1 MSNMQETE
9 KPHKIKRKSR
19 RKKWLKRVLI
29 TLAGLMITLGLLI
42 YFFFDDLIKTSL
54 YDFVLVESKEV
65 YKLKFQ
71 EVDYQ
76 FKNSTLT
83 IKGVHL
89 KPDTNRYKSLVKDG
103 GKQKPLYTVR
113 IEEIQLQK
121 FNFME
126 LYYDDRL
133 EIDKILVINP
143 VVDQIGVHHEDVA
156 KPHKKF
162 IDVLHNVSNKYLEET
177 QINEIVLKNG
187 NFGFYSAI
195 GDTLTDAGIDGISIY
210 LKEFRI
216 NDDTVASDKKI
227 LFSEDIEINLEKIEA
242 ILINNSHWLT
252 IDSISISTIDSSLKT
267 HGVKVEP
274 VASLIR
280 GRGVEDK
287 LLISFHMPSISF
299 ADVNINK
306 LFFED
311 YLASDSLIFR
321 KPVLKLYG
329 QPKMGS
335 DNRVEQFNKRVLL
348 DLFSEYLAGIDV
360 NHLFLEHGNYIAYD
374 RLTDTL
380 PRTRAGGIAFSLNG
394 IHIDSAHLD
403 DQQELIIADD
413 ASLNVEG
420 FISRLKEVRHRLT
433 IEKIH
438 IDSYSEFIALSRL
451 RLEPDGN
458 VSNGITAGLPFLG
471 MSQVNF
477 RQLLNS
483 GEVIAERV
491 DVKKPDITA
500 NMLLKSSKQ
509 NKAAENNN
517 PVKMIAFDSLY
528 LDSCRYTIKLRDSM
542 GGVQSEMHS
551 RLLMLELLNDTIN
564 FSHTDLFEMGAIDL
578 IQDDFHFSMP
588 SINREIEVG
597 QMHISSVDSTVYLK
611 NASMLI
617 VDDSQELIDENG
629 IPRRIDIPELVLS
642 RIDPVEY
649 FRNKNLLA
657 QNLVVTNPYIELAE
671 TGESLG
677 NEPFTKEL
685 LMKKMSE
692 VFAVFS
698 INNIRFKNLKVGLSG
713 SDQASIMEHIAGHG
727 ITIGIDGFAFD
738 KHLPDQDRFLFS
750 DNITLNIND
759 LTVPFQGA
767 SYSMSVKDLFLSTME
782 RNVKLTGLRL
792 NASENESLSLNLPR
806 FEINRIDF
814 EKLLFGR
821 QIEVGSIELLAPD
834 LYIKPQFDKQS
845 DEEMDFI
852 VQNPG
857 FIKTTSID
865 SVLINYGELYYEN
878 QVGMINSLKS
888 DFKVLVHDII
898 LEEGVSYRFGKDPL
912 IIDKI
917 ELTLKN
923 LLSSGMHGFY
933 TFSLAD
939 GNISIDSGKMALHG
953 LKLHP
958 ANPQLLTDDMRED
971 TMNHVISVEIPHA
984 TIDGIEFEDLIRL
997 NGLHIG
1003 DLSFEKT
1010 NVGLFSLNIPVG
1022 DKNPKEQTKIKL
1034 HKNLPEVSMRN
1045 VDFGDVSF
1053 EWHQVFP
1060 DTVKS
1065 FMLDD
1070 LLLKVN
1076 RFQLDSASLNGP
1088 HNFMFADNIELESDH
1103 YGFNTKDGM
1112 YAVYFGKLK
1121 LSTGANRV
1129 TLDSFSLRPRF
1140 EKYEFAR
1147 RIGHQTDRMILS
1159 VEDIH
1164 VSKFDFKALT
1174 QSSSIISERIDIGS
1188 FQFEAFRDKSVP
1200 FPEDQRRGMP
1210 RQMLKQIPLITII
1223 DTIALNNG
1231 KITYGERMHKDW
1243 SDGEVILDD
1252 FNGTMTGLQ
1261 NDWSKDDTL
1270 AVRVDFKLMKEEDAH
1285 IKLEI
1290 PLASKA
1296 DTFFLQGG
1304 LNRMD
1309 LSAFNSMTRSLFGVA
1324 IKEGKGEVDDIRM
1337 HGNAENVTGELIFP
1351 FRKLK
1356 IQLINPRTGE
1366 RGGIGDGIMTFL
1378 ANEILL
1384 RSNNPRFLRKIRV
1397 GTVYAPR
1404 DPKRSIF
1411 NYIWKGIL
1419 SGIESTLG
1427 YSDKEQ
1433 RQQRRELRKKQ
1444 RKE

>member
-1 MSNMQETE
+1 
-9 KPHKIKRKSR
+9 
-19 RKKWLKRVLI
+19 
-29 TLAGLMITLGLLI
+29 MITLGLLI

-71 EVDYQ
+71 EVDFQ

-89 KPDTNRYKSLVKDG
+89 QPDTNRYKSLVKDG

-121 FNFME
+121 FNFLE
-126 LYYDDRL
+126 LYYDGRL
-133 EIDKILVINP
+133 EIDKILVIDP
-143 VVDQIGVHHEDVA
+143 VVDQIGIHHEDVS

-162 IDVLHNVSNKYLEET
+162 IEVLQNVSNKYLEET
-177 QINEIVLKNG
+177 QINEIVLRNG

-216 NDDTVASDKKI
+216 NDATVVSDKKI

-252 IDSISISTIDSSLKT
+252 IDSISFSTIDSSLNT

-274 VASLIR
+274 VDSLKR

-287 LLISFHMPSISF
+287 LLINFDMPSISF

-311 YLASDSLIFR
+311 YLASDSLIFK

-329 QPKMGS
+329 QPKKGS
-335 DNRVEQFNKRVLL
+335 DNRIDQQFNKRFLL
-348 DLFSEYLAGIDV
+348 DLFSDYLVGIDV
-360 NHLFLEHGNYIAYD
+360 NHLFLEHGNYVAYD
-374 RLTDTL
+374 GITDTV
-380 PRTRAGGIAFSLNG
+380 PRTHAESIDFSLNG
-394 IHIDSAHLD
+394 IHIDTAHLD

-413 ASLNVEG
+413 ASLIVER
-420 FISRLKEVRHRLT
+420 FVSRLQKTRHRLT

-438 IDSYSEFIALSRL
+438 FDSYSEFIALSQL
-451 RLEPDGN
+451 SLVPDGN
-458 VSNGITAGLPFLG
+458 VSDSITAGLPFLRI
-471 MSQVNF
+471 SQVNF
-477 RQLLNS
+477 RKLLNS
-483 GEVIAERV
+483 GEVIAEKV
-491 DVKKPDITA
+491 YVKKPDITA
-500 NMLLKSSKQ
+500 NMLLDASKQ
-509 NKAAENNN
+509 NKTADNNK
-517 PVKMIAFDSLY
+517 PFKMIAFDSLY

-542 GGVQSEMHS
+542 GVVQSELHC
-551 RLLMLELLNDTIN
+551 RLLLLELLNDTID
-564 FSHTDLFEMGAIDL
+564 FSHTELFEMGAIDL
-578 IQDDFHFSMP
+578 IQEDFHFSIP
-588 SINREIEVG
+588 SINRKIEVG

-611 NASMLI
+611 NASMLT
-617 VDDSQELIDENG
+617 VDDSQELADANG
-629 IPRRIDIPELVLS
+629 IPGRIDIPELILS

-649 FRNKNLLA
+649 FRDKNLLA
-657 QNLVVTNPYIELAE
+657 QNLVVTNPYLELAV
-671 TGESLG
+671 TNKFSG
-677 NEPFTKEL
+677 NEHLTKKL
-685 LMKKMSE
+685 LRKKMSE

-698 INNIRFKNLKVGLSG
+698 INKVQLKNLKIGLSG
-713 SDQASIMEHIAGHG
+713 NDQPPLIQHIGDHG
-727 ITIGIDGFAFD
+727 LTIGIDGFAFN
-738 KHLPDQDRFLFS
+738 KHLPDPDRFLFS
-750 DNITLNIND
+750 EDITLNIND
-759 LTVPFQGA
+759 LTVPFQGTF
-767 SYSMSVKDLFLSTME
+767 YSMSIKDLYLSTMG

-792 NASENESLSLNLPR
+792 NTSENESLSLNLPR

-834 LYIKPQFDKQS
+834 LFLKPHFNKQP
-845 DEEMDFI
+845 DGEMDFV

-857 FIKTTSID
+857 IIKTTSID

-878 QVGMINSLKS
+878 QDGMIDSLKT
-888 DFKVLVHDII
+888 DFKVLVRDVN
-898 LEEGVSYRFGKDPL
+898 LEEGVSYRFGKDSL
-912 IIDKI
+912 ITDKI
-917 ELTLKN
+917 ELTVKN
-923 LLSSGMHGFY
+923 LFSRGMRGFY

-939 GNISIDSGKMALHG
+939 GNIRIDSGKMALHG

-958 ANPQLLTDDMRED
+958 AYPQLLTDDMRED

-984 TIDGIEFEDLIRL
+984 TIDGIGFEDLIRL

-1003 DLSFEKT
+1003 DIGFKKT
-1010 NVGLFSLNIPVG
+1010 NVGLFSLKIPVG
-1022 DKNPKEQTKIKL
+1022 DENPKEQTKLRLPKS
-1034 HKNLPEVSMRN
+1034 LPELSIGN
-1045 VDFGDVSF
+1045 VDFGDVNF
-1053 EWHQVFP
+1053 KWHQVFP
-1060 DTVKS
+1060 DSVTS
-1065 FMLDD
+1065 FILDD

-1076 RFQLDSASLNGP
+1076 RLQLDSASINGP
-1088 HNFMFADNIELESDH
+1088 HNFMFAENIELESDH
-1103 YGFNTKDGM
+1103 YGFNTKNGM
-1112 YAVYFGKLK
+1112 YEMYFGKLK
-1121 LSTGANRV
+1121 LSTGANKV

-1147 RIGHQTDRMILS
+1147 RVGHQTDRMILS
-1159 VEDIH
+1159 VEDI
-1164 VSKFDFKALT
+1164 SINKLDFKALT

-1200 FPEDQRRGMP
+1200 FPEDQLRGMP
-1210 RQMLKQIPLITII
+1210 RQMLKQIPLKTII

-1231 KITYGERMHKDW
+1231 KITYGERMHKTW

-1252 FNGTMTGLQ
+1252 FNGTITGLK

-1270 AVRVDFKLMKEEDAH
+1270 VAKVDFKLMKEGDAH
-1285 IKLEI
+1285 IKLGV

-1296 DTFFLQGG
+1296 DTFFLHGE

-1324 IKEGKGEVDDIRM
+1324 IKKGMGEVDDIRM
-1337 HGNAENVTGELIFP
+1337 HGNAENMTGELIFP